1 MVIAFAISQKLMLDK
16 ITKIIAPHG
25 LVISG
30 ALHPEAND
38 ISNAKTLILLSPSA
52 KFWDI
57 FKTAPECTDNTPN
70 PIDRWSTR
78 VISDLATQLHARP
91 QFPFGGPPYAPFLE
105 WAKQSGRAFSSPL
118 GMLVHDTYGMMIS
131 YRGALAFDHKIDLPA
146 PPSASPCDTCATKPC
161 LSACPV
167 NAITAQHGYNVET
180 CHAHLDTPLGETCM
194 TQACHIRTSCPVSV
208 AVTRETAHNLL
219 HMRAFKGET

>member
-1 MVIAFAISQKLMLDK
+1 MVAAFAVSQELMLDE
-16 ITKIIAPHG
+16 ITKTIAPHG

-30 ALHPEAND
+30 ALHPDAND
-38 ISNAKTLILLSPSA
+38 ISNAKTLILLSPRET
-52 KFWDI
+52 FWDI
-57 FKTAPECTDNTPN
+57 FKNAPENTDNTPN
-70 PIDRWSTR
+70 PIDRWSKR
-78 VISDLATQLHARP
+78 IISDIATHLNARA

-131 YRGALAFDHKIDLPA
+131 YRGALAFDHKIALPA
-146 PPSASPCDTCATKPC
+146 PPSASPCETCTAKPC

-167 NAITAQHGYNVET
+167 NAITPERGYDVAT
-180 CHAHLDTPLGETCM
+180 CHAHLDTSQGETCM
-194 TQACHIRTSCPVSV
+194 TQACRIRTSCPVSV
-208 AVTRETAHNLL
+208 AVKRETAHNML